1 MTLQFLDRDDFLN
14 CYWDYQPGEHVFLC
28 EPTQQGKSYLAYQLV
43 QQTLPQLENHR
54 FVSLMPKPRDPAT
67 RQWAARIGL
76 KVIDS
81 WPPPPR
87 WPLQEKPAGYV
98 LWPKHARNLPPKENR
113 ERLAGAMRPALREQ
127 YWKGHSITL
136 ADDAHIAG
144 VLLGLN
150 DQFEEHL
157 TAGAGMGAGLW
168 LANQKPSGTVGS
180 GSLTSFAYSAPS
192 HLFFGHDTDERNI
205 RRFSEIGGVD
215 PDLVAWH
222 VRRLR
227 MWRIRTPGG
236 MRNVSEKLYI
246 GKAGPYM
253 ALIGP

>member
-1 MTLQFLDRDDFLN
+1 MTLTFLDRDDFLSN
-14 CYWDYQPGEHVFLC
+14 IWDYQPGEHVYFC
-28 EPTQQGKSYLAYQLV
+28 EPTQQGKSYFAYQLIR
-43 QQTLPQLENHR
+43 QTLPQLDDHR

-67 RQWAARIGL
+67 REWADNIGL
-76 KVIDS
+76 KIIDT
-81 WPPPPR
+81 WPPPTR
-87 WPLQEKPAGYV
+87 WPWQDRPAGYV
-98 LWPKHARNLPPKENR
+98 LWPKHTKGVSPKENR
-113 ERLAGAMRPALREQ
+113 ERVAAVMRPCLRDQ
-127 YWKGHSITL
+127 YWQGKSITF
-136 ADDAHIAG
+136 ADDAHIAA

-157 TAGAGMGAGLW
+157 TAGSGMGSGLW
-168 LANQKPSGTVGS
+168 LANQKPSGTVNS
-180 GSLTSFAYSAPS
+180 GSLTSFAYNAPS

-227 MWRIRTPGG
+227 MYRISTPGG
-236 MRNVSEKLYI
+236 QKNVSEKLYVS
-246 GKAGPYM
+246 KAGPYM